1 MYAAYVYIYIT
12 IMYEYNMNI
21 MLMDDLPSLTIGLTP
36 LLKLL
41 RHNSMNIMCMLC
53 IYTWIVYGCCV

>member
-21 MLMDDLPSLTIGLTP
+21 MLMNDLPSLTIGLTP
-36 LLKLL
+36 LL